1 KAWTSGTLE
10 TARIAALAAADNGAG
25 LAAEAASWNG
35 RPVAGSTAVALD
47 EITLEGADLA
57 EGVLVETVLE
67 EVALEEGAME
77 AGGLGAGLASCFAGF
92 GACLEACL
100 GAAFADVAA
109 VDFGLAPAG
118 DLGVIGFGADLFL
131 RDCLG
136 AAMILDQLLVK
147 VMGAPGH
154 LGPGEMLFYA
164 FAGVSG
170 HRHAEFGIVKEGVG
184 GHGQA
189 AREFFRILG
198 FEVFRAS
205 GGEWDQQSGFAM
217 DHHFGNSA
225 YVGGDHG
232 NPAGHRFQIDD
243 TEGFVH
249 GWADENAGMRVQGDY
264 FPFGKHLRNPDDG
277 MVRVAACGLHSGFH
291 FGADFGS
298 VGSAGAKDHLA
309 AGTQVA

>member
-1 KAWTSGTLE
+1 AKRPRQESLSTNSMGERIHLSPPSFRKRSTASHFSCPSRKMSAVTSMVSPGTAFMGTRPPSTTGPRFSTTACKAWTSGTLE
-10 TARIAALAAADNGAG
+10 PARIAALAAADNGAG

-189 AREFFRILG
+189 AR
-198 FEVFRAS
+198 
-205 GGEWDQQSGFAM
+205 
-217 DHHFGNSA
+217 
-225 YVGGDHG
+225 
-232 NPAGHRFQIDD
+232 
-243 TEGFVH
+243 
-249 GWADENAGMRVQGDY
+249 
-264 FPFGKHLRNPDDG
+264 
-277 MVRVAACGLHSGFH
+277 
-291 FGADFGS
+291 
-298 VGSAGAKDHLA
+298 
-309 AGTQVA
+309 